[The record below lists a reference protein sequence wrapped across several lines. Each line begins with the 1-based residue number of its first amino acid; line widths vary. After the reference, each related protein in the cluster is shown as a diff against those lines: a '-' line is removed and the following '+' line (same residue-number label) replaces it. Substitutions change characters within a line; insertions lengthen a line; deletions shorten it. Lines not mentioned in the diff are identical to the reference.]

1 MEKVSECRIEKT
13 LILKNPCVAREV
25 DNDVIRNDVTTNS
38 VSETKQ
44 AMLTLSNGI
53 TSITQ

>member
-13 LILKNPCVAREV
+13 LILKNPYVARKV
-25 DNDVIRNDVTTNS
+25 DNDIIRNYVKNT

-44 AMLTLSNGI
+44 AMLTVCNGI